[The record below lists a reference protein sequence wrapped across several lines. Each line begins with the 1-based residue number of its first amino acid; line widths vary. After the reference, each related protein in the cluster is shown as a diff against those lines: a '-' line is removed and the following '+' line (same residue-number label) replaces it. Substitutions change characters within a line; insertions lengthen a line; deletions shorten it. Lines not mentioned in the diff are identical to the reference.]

1 MKKKSLVVL
10 GVAALLVSGVAQAS
24 ASGNCSQRGRGG
36 YTCSSAPKTTPKP
49 APKPAPKMPNAFNP
63 GPVVIS
69 SN

>member
-49 APKPAPKMPNAFNP
+49 APKMPNAFNP

-69 SN
+69 SK